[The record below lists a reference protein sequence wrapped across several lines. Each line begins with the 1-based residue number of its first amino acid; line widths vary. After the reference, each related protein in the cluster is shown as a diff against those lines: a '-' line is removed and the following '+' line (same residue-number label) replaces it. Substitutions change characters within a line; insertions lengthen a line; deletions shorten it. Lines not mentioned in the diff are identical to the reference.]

1 MASNVSLPVNKQ
13 KGTMTAIAKYKT
25 QIEFLGDIG
34 IGEFNDILINAAI
47 KNDVLNQASTKELLK
62 ERKLKEIEVEVNEAK
77 AVWDAA
83 MQKFND
89 IKNG

>member
-25 QIEFLGDIG
+25 QIEFLDDIG
-34 IGEFNDILINAAI
+34 IVEFNDILINAAI
-47 KNDVLNQASTKELLK
+47 KYDVLNQDFTNVLSKD
-62 ERKLKEIEVEVNEAK
+62 RNLKEIEVEVNEAK

>member
-13 KGTMTAIAKYKT
+13 QSTMTAIAQYKT
-25 QIEFLGDIG
+25 KIEFLGDIG